1 MGRHPPPP
9 PSHLSDTPRPS
20 PRTNQTRRV
29 HSPVLTGHDRR
40 VCAEKV
46 LVDELDDRAHAPR
59 QTLPEFLYDYHLELL
74 GEAAPRKKGSL
85 AWAARRE

>member
-1 MGRHPPPP
+1 MLFR
-9 PSHLSDTPRPS
+9 S
-20 PRTNQTRRV
+20 
-29 HSPVLTGHDRR
+29 
-40 VCAEKV
+40 EKV